1 LGAEKTPTLCYSIFA
16 YSQFIEKWNELV
28 RRRPGFREFIRPGL
42 EKLEDYSLHL
52 DEVPAYTIAMG
63 IVLLFLKTFHMVLT
77 FYYSLGSSVQA
88 QSIPHSFP
96 SEV

>member
-16 YSQFIEKWNELV
+16 YSKFLEKWNELLHS
-28 RRRPGFREFIRPGL
+28 RPDLSRFIKPGI

-63 IVLLFLKTFHMVLT
+63 IVLLFSRTFNMALTFH
-77 FYYSLGSSVQA
+77 YSLGSSIQA
-88 QSIPHSFP
+88 QLVP
-96 SEV
+96 